1 MRKIGFLILLLVVIG
16 IGLLHFFTPG
26 DLSFYHGLYRR
37 LSYFPIVLGAIWF
50 GLWGGLTL
58 AFFSSIAFIPHVL
71 LYIGQGTEAYLG
83 ELVEIV
89 LYMAAGGV
97 TGFIASREAKL
108 KKKYRLLSEEL
119 EKSYER
125 LHHEAELI
133 LEVEEQLQA
142 SQRLSELGKL
152 SASLAH
158 EIKNPLSSIRGTA
171 EILLEE
177 FPEEHSK
184 REFADILIKEVSRLN
199 TTVERVLRYAR
210 GQTRKGEGEGISRVS
225 LSDVLQQV
233 VNLLE
238 NQLKKKNI
246 DFAISGN
253 GEEADCQVDG
263 DRLSQVFLN
272 LILNSID
279 AVDKG
284 GKIRV
289 VVTISDDGCK
299 ITVADNG
306 PGIRL
311 EDREEIF
318 KPFVSG
324 KVNGTG
330 LGLSISRKII
340 RSYGGTLTAS
350 ESDYGG
356 ALFEIWLP
364 RYPHSDSAGVLGGEF
379 NQEDDRKRYSGRGEG
394 NG

>member
-1 MRKIGFLILLLVVIG
+1 MRKIGFAVLVLIVIG

-26 DLSFYHGLYRR
+26 DLVFYHGLYRR

-50 GLWGGLTL
+50 GLWGGLALGAL
-58 AFFSSIAFIPHVL
+58 ASVAFIPHLL
-71 LYIGQGTEAYLG
+71 LYVGQGPDMYLG
-83 ELVEIV
+83 ELTEVV
-89 LYMAAGGV
+89 LYLAAGCV
-97 TGFIASREAKL
+97 TGVIAGREARL
-108 KKKYRLLSEEL
+108 KKKYRLLSEKL
-119 EKSYER
+119 ENSYER
-125 LHHEAELI
+125 LHKEAELM

-177 FPEEHSK
+177 FPEGHGK

-210 GQTRKGEGEGISRVS
+210 GRTRKGEREGAGRVS
-225 LSDVLQQV
+225 LADVLQQV
-233 VNLLE
+233 VNLLA
-238 NQLKKKNI
+238 NQLKEKNI
-246 DFAISGN
+246 DFAVSGN
-253 GEEADCQVDG
+253 GEEASCQVDG

-279 AVDKG
+279 EVDKG

-289 VVTISDDGCK
+289 TVAISADGCR
-299 ITVADNG
+299 ITVADDG
-306 PGIRL
+306 PGVRQ
-311 EDREEIF
+311 EDRENIF

-340 RSYGGTLTAS
+340 NSYGGTLTVS

-364 RYPHSDSAGVLGGEF
+364 RYPHSGSAGDLGGEL
-379 NQEDDRKRYSGRGEG
+379 NREDGKNRDVV
-394 NG
+394 